1 MSTAM
6 IVGIVG
12 VILIFL
18 GLFLK
23 RDSKHSNGIAV
34 LSVFLIIAGIACIG
48 YFVSDLVSGKLSDWN
63 RGSEVF

>member
-1 MSTAM
+1 M
-6 IVGIVG
+6 IVGIIG
-12 VILIFL
+12 VILIFV

-34 LSVFLIIAGIACIG
+34 LSVFLIIAGVACLG
-48 YFVSDLVSGKLSDWN
+48 YAVSELVNGKLSDWS